1 MGRLPKRLLFLFALG
16 GLGFLGLSAFVR
28 QAEVRTAQV
37 TRSHPLQDTELTW
50 IANVSVFD
58 GQELLRD
65 RDVLLRGAN
74 IVSVTDA
81 GSHPLPAEA
90 LRIDG
95 NGKTL
100 LPGLIDS
107 HAHLLT
113 AGAPPWGRFLPRTDA
128 NARAM
133 LYAGVTSV
141 LVAQSGADEDQLI
154 KQGETEHA
162 AVPHLFPSGPGLTAP
177 GGHPIPFVRALIP
190 WPFSSF
196 VVSRQPVAATVDEA
210 KLQVSLIHGRHHP
223 PLFKIFFDAI
233 PKGTP
238 HLSRAV
244 LESTVKA
251 ARELGMRPVVHIGSS
266 ADMVTAAEVGV
277 ALLMHPPSSD
287 LLTDEQV
294 ATLAKI
300 GTPFVTTM
308 RTLLAADEVVRT
320 GGTPLERE
328 IMDARLFTSFA
339 SRPQGFAIPGFE
351 QMEKEFPVAAA
362 RMQENVQRLV
372 RAGVPF
378 FVGSDT
384 GVFGVF
390 PGASLHGEMLAL
402 ARGGIKPALILRSA
416 TSAPAAFLDPT
427 MRFGRVAPGQRADL
441 LLVRGDP
448 VADLHAL
455 SKIEEVWLS
464 GMRLHRQPV
473 TQQR

>member
-1 MGRLPKRLLFLFALG
+1 MGRLPKLLLCLFALVG
-16 GLGFLGLSAFVR
+16 MVSLGLFIFVR
-28 QAEVRTAQV
+28 EAEVRTAQV
-37 TRSHPLQDTELTW
+37 ARSHPPRDSDLTW
-50 IANVSVFD
+50 ISSVSVFD
-58 GQELLRD
+58 GQVLLRD
-65 RDVLLRGAN
+65 RDVLLRGAT
-74 IVSVTDA
+74 IVSMTNA
-81 GSHPLPAEA
+81 GSQPLPAEA

-95 NGKTL
+95 KGKTL

-128 NARAM
+128 NAQAM

-141 LVAQSGADEDQLI
+141 LVAQSSAEEDRLI
-154 KQGETEHA
+154 EQGETHHA
-162 AVPHLFPSGPGLTAP
+162 AVPHLFPAGPGLTAP

-190 WPFSSF
+190 WPLSSF
-196 VVSRQPVAATVDEA
+196 VISRQPVAATVEEA
-210 KLQVSLIHGRHHP
+210 KSQVQQIHGRHHP

-233 PKGTP
+233 PTGTP
-238 HLSRAV
+238 HLSREV
-244 LESTVKA
+244 LESTVKT

-328 IMDARLFTSFA
+328 SMDARLFTSFA
-339 SRPQGFAIPGFE
+339 HRPKGFAIPGFE
-351 QMEKEFPVAAA
+351 QLEKEFPMAAA

-378 FVGSDT
+378 FVGSDS

-402 ARGGIKPALILRSA
+402 VRAGIDPLMILRAA
-416 TSAPAAFLDPT
+416 TSAPAAFLDPEK
-427 MRFGRVAPGQRADL
+427 RFGRVAPGQRADL

-455 SKIEEVWLS
+455 SAIDDVWLS
-464 GMRLHRQPV
+464 GMRLNRRPV
-473 TQQR
+473 TQR